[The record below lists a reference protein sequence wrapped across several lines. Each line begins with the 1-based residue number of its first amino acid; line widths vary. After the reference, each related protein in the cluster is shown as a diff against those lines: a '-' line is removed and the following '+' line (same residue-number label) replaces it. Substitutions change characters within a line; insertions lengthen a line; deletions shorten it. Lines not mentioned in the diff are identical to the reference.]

1 MTPGLKVAAAYG
13 ATDGFALRGAVRQL
27 VSSAPPVIR
36 GTVLKSEMKQRGSCA
51 TIITMETDILRSL
64 VIILGVSALIVFAL
78 SRVNI
83 PSLVGFLLAGVI
95 IGPHGLGLLRDTHAV
110 ELMAEIG
117 VVLLLFTIGIEF
129 SLSRLLRMKKAV
141 IAGGGSQVVLT
152 IGLSALMAYAITGHL
167 SMSIFFGFLIALS
180 STAIV
185 LKMLTEKGEIDSPH
199 GRMMVGILIFQD
211 LCVVPLM
218 LLTPALSGATI
229 DLIDIGLKMGKAAFI
244 IMAVL
249 LSARWIV
256 PVLLHHV
263 VRTRSREL
271 FISTII
277 LLCLG
282 IAYFTSKFGL
292 SLALGAFLAGLVI
305 SESEYAHQ
313 ATSDIL
319 PFKESF
325 MGLFFVSAGMLMNIG
340 FAAANYP
347 KIAAAVLLIFI
358 LKLLTG
364 TVSSLLAGSPFRTS
378 LQAGL
383 GLAQIGEF
391 SFVLAIAGRTAGLVT
406 EDVYQVFLA
415 SSVVTMIL
423 TPFVLNIAPS
433 LSGWVASRHVLKRLA
448 QMKRVSERAGHPARR
463 QDHVIIIGFG
473 LNGMNLARVLAE
485 AEIPYVA
492 LEMNPDTVQKMK
504 KKGEPI
510 YYGDATS
517 VEILHNLSLNKARL
531 LVVAISDPV
540 STRRIVSIARH
551 ENPDIFIV
559 VRTRYLVEVE
569 ELKALGANDVIPEE
583 FETSI
588 EIFSRVLH
596 QYNFPG
602 NIILDMVE
610 KIRRNSYTALRN
622 PDLPKRHLFE
632 KCEWLPEIEMDGYRV
647 PPDSFLA
654 GKSIADL
661 QIRKIT
667 GVTVIAVRRGAEVIP
682 NPAPDFRLSKDDILL
697 FTGGQEAMKTALQY
711 FRGNFR

>member
-1 MTPGLKVAAAYG
+1 
-13 ATDGFALRGAVRQL
+13 
-27 VSSAPPVIR
+27 
-36 GTVLKSEMKQRGSCA
+36 
-51 TIITMETDILRSL
+51 METDILRSL
-64 VIILGVSALIVFAL
+64 VIILSVSALIVFAL
-78 SRVNI
+78 SRVKI
-83 PSLVGFLLAGVI
+83 PPLVGFLLAGVI
-95 IGPHGLGLLRDTHAV
+95 IGPHGLALLRDTHAV

-117 VVLLLFTIGIEF
+117 VILLLFTIGIEF
-129 SLSRLLRMKKAV
+129 SLSRLIRMKKAV
-141 IAGGGSQVVLT
+141 IAGGGSQVALT
-152 IGLSALMAYAITGHL
+152 IGLSALMSYTATRSL
-167 SMSIFFGFLIALS
+167 NTSLFFGFLIALS

-218 LLTPALSGATI
+218 LVTPSLSGATI
-229 DLIDIGLKMGKAAFI
+229 DLADIALKMGKAALI
-244 IMAVL
+244 IIAVL
-249 LSARWIV
+249 LSARWLV
-256 PVLLHHV
+256 PRLLHHV

-292 SLALGAFLAGLVI
+292 SLALGAFMAGLVI

-340 FAAANYP
+340 FAVDNYL
-347 KIAAAVLLIFI
+347 KVAIAVLLIFG

-364 TVSSLLAGSPFRTS
+364 TLSSLVSGSPFRTA
-378 LQAGL
+378 LHAGL

-391 SFVLAIAGRTAGLVT
+391 SFVLAMAGKEVGLIT
-406 EDVYQVFLA
+406 EDFYQVFL
-415 SSVVTMIL
+415 SSTVLTMIL
-423 TPFVLNIAPS
+423 TPFILNAAPS
-433 LSGWVASRHVLKRLA
+433 LSGWVASRRLMKRMT
-448 QMKRVSERAGHPARR
+448 QMKQRSERAGHPATRHG
-463 QDHVIIIGFG
+463 HVIIIGFG
-473 LNGMNLARVLAE
+473 LNGRNLANVLAE
-485 AEIPYVA
+485 ADIPYVV

-517 VEILHNLSLNKARL
+517 VEILHNLSIHKARL
-531 LVVAISDPV
+531 LVIAISDPA
-540 STRRIVSIARH
+540 STRRIVSMARH
-551 ENPDIFIV
+551 ENPDIFII

-569 ELKALGANDVIPEE
+569 DLKALGASEVIPEE

-602 NIILDMVE
+602 NIILEMVE
-610 KIRRNSYTALRN
+610 KIRSNSYTALRDL
-622 PDLPKRHLFE
+622 DLPKRHLFE
-632 KCEWLPEIEMDGYRV
+632 KCEWLPEIEMDGYKV
-647 PPDSFLA
+647 PDGSFMT
-654 GKSIADL
+654 GKSISEL
-661 QIRKIT
+661 QIREKT
-667 GVTVIAVRRGAEVIP
+667 GITVIAVRREAEVIT
-682 NPAPDFRLSKDDILL
+682 NPAPDFRFKRDDIVL
-697 FTGGQEAMKTALQY
+697 FTGKREAMKTSLHY
-711 FRGNFR
+711 LRGAS